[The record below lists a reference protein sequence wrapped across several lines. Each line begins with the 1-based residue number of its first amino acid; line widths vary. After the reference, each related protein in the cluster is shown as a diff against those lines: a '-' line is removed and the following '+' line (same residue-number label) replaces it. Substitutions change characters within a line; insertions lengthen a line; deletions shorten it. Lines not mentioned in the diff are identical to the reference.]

1 MPKKLS
7 KKAKSQRSRERA
19 LLEKVHLNAAGIDV
33 GAATHWVAVPED
45 RDENSVRS
53 FGVFTSD
60 LIALCEWLK
69 RCQIE
74 TIAMESTG
82 VYWIPLFQ
90 VLERNGFE
98 VRLVNAS
105 HAKNV
110 PGRKTDV
117 KDCQWLQELHTFGM
131 LGGSFRP
138 EGKMCVVRSYL
149 RLRDTLSKDCNS
161 LVQRMQKALTEMN
174 IQIHRVISD
183 ITGVTA
189 FRACFTPTT
198 WRGSASFGTNQPF
211 ATSSSSLRLMWRS
224 IVVRAVRGCVSGSAA
239 SRMRQT

>member
-33 GAATHWVAVPED
+33 GANTHWVAVPED
-45 RDENSVRS
+45 RDENAVRS

-60 LIALCEWLK
+60 LKALCDWLR

-90 VLERNGFE
+90 MLEKNGFE

-110 PGRKTDV
+110 PGA
-117 KDCQWLQELHTFGM
+117 
-131 LGGSFRP
+131 
-138 EGKMCVVRSYL
+138 
-149 RLRDTLSKDCNS
+149 RLTSTTASGCKNS
-161 LVQRMQKALTEMN
+161 TPSGCCEARFVPKPTCAWCAATC
-174 IQIHRVISD
+174 
-183 ITGVTA
+183 
-189 FRACFTPTT
+189 ACEI
-198 WRGSASFGTNQPF
+198 
-211 ATSSSSLRLMWRS
+211 L
-224 IVVRAVRGCVSGSAA
+224 
-239 SRMRQT
+239 

>member
-45 RDENSVRS
+45 RDENPVRS

-98 VRLVNAS
+98 VRLRLVNAS

-117 KDCQWLQELHTFGM
+117 KDCHGCNNSTP
-131 LGGSFRP
+131 LGCWEARF
-138 EGKMCVVRSYL
+138 
-149 RLRDTLSKDCNS
+149 
-161 LVQRMQKALTEMN
+161 VQK
-174 IQIHRVISD
+174 
-183 ITGVTA
+183 
-189 FRACFTPTT
+189 P
-198 WRGSASFGTNQPF
+198 
-211 ATSSSSLRLMWRS
+211 
-224 IVVRAVRGCVSGSAA
+224 GCVWCAA
-239 SRMRQT
+239 ICACEIL

>member
-19 LLEKVHLNAAGIDV
+19 LLEKVNLNAAGIDV
-33 GAATHWVAVPED
+33 GAHAHWVAVPAD
-45 RDENSVRS
+45 RDENPVRS

-60 LIALCEWLK
+60 LMALCEWLK
-69 RCQIE
+69 RCQVE

-90 VLERNGFE
+90 MLERNGFE
-98 VRLVNAS
+98 VYLVNAS

-110 PGRKTDV
+110 AGRKTEV
-117 KDCQWLQELHTFGM
+117 KDCQWLQELHTLGM
-131 LGGSFRP
+131 LRGSFRP
-138 EGKMCVVRSYL
+138 EAQMCAVRSSL

-183 ITGVTA
+183 ITGVTGMSIL
-189 FRACFTPTT
+189 RC
-198 WRGSASFGTNQPF
+198 SF
-211 ATSSSSLRLMWRS
+211 
-224 IVVRAVRGCVSGSAA
+224 
-239 SRMRQT
+239 

>member
-33 GAATHWVAVPED
+33 GADTHWVAVPED
-45 RDENSVRS
+45 RDENAVRS

-60 LIALCEWLK
+60 LIALCDWLK
-69 RCQIE
+69 RCQVE
-74 TIAMESTG
+74 TVAMESTG

-110 PGRKTDV
+110 PGRSQQSDQRRQDPFEQTA
-117 KDCQWLQELHTFGM
+117 QEGQ
-131 LGGSFRP
+131 SR
-138 EGKMCVVRSYL
+138 CR
-149 RLRDTLSKDCNS
+149 C
-161 LVQRMQKALTEMN
+161 
-174 IQIHRVISD
+174 
-183 ITGVTA
+183 
-189 FRACFTPTT
+189 
-198 WRGSASFGTNQPF
+198 SAP
-211 ATSSSSLRLMWRS
+211 
-224 IVVRAVRGCVSGSAA
+224 GCPKRHAK
-239 SRMRQT
+239 

>member
-1 MPKKLS
+1 MPKKSS

-19 LLEKVHLNAAGIDV
+19 LLEKVNLNAAGIDV
-33 GAATHWVAVPED
+33 GADTHWVAVPED
-45 RDENSVRS
+45 RDENPVRS

-60 LIALCEWLK
+60 LIALCDWLK

-90 VLERNGFE
+90 MLERNGFE

-117 KDCQWLQELHTFGM
+117 KDCQWLQQLHTFGM
-131 LGGSFRP
+131 LRGSFRP
-138 EGKMCVVRSYL
+138 EGE
-149 RLRDTLSKDCNS
+149 D
-161 LVQRMQKALTEMN
+161 
-174 IQIHRVISD
+174 
-183 ITGVTA
+183 
-189 FRACFTPTT
+189 
-198 WRGSASFGTNQPF
+198 
-211 ATSSSSLRLMWRS
+211 
-224 IVVRAVRGCVSGSAA
+224 VRGAQLSAPARYSEQGLQQSGAA
-239 SRMRQT
+239 HAEGPHGDEYPDPPRHQ